1 MASNFRTKKKNLVY
15 TLKSCVYNITSTP
28 KDFGICII
36 IICRCSFLQYVT
48 YRSYLT
54 GTNEEIP
61 QKAQKE
67 ELLHRAKKSATKL
80 WNGKMKIIL
89 F

>member
-1 MASNFRTKKKNLVY
+1 MASAWHLILEQKKLVY

-54 GTNEEIP
+54 GTNEESP

-67 ELLHRAKKSATKL
+67 ELLHRAKKNRLQNYGTAK
-80 WNGKMKIIL
+80 
-89 F
+89 

>member
-1 MASNFRTKKKNLVY
+1 MASAWHLILEQKKLVY
-15 TLKSCVYNITSTP
+15 TLKPCVYNITSTP

-54 GTNEEIP
+54 GTNEESP

-67 ELLHRAKKSATKL
+67 ELLHRAKKNRLQNYGTAK
-80 WNGKMKIIL
+80 
-89 F
+89 